1 MLASIFFPVA
11 LFFDFLNEV
20 FTTVAIFNFIK
31 SVESLAF
38 LSGMVCFVLC
48 VTTTK
53 LVIYMTKPKLMSIL
67 FCVFFYNFE

>member
-1 MLASIFFPVA
+1 MFANIFFPVV
-11 LFFDFLNEV
+11 LFLDFLNEV

-31 SVESLAF
+31 SMESLAF

-67 FCVFFYNFE
+67 FYVFFHNFE